1 MADINVISDKK
12 ILKPRGPILQK
23 PEVLAPAGNLEKL
36 KFAVRYGADA
46 VYIGGQSLGLRA
58 NADNFSFDEMKE
70 ATEFAHAH
78 GSKVFVAT
86 NIIAHNEDL
95 HQVDDFMRNLQRSGI
110 DAIIVADPALIER
123 TKQAAPDLE
132 LHLST
137 QASTTNW
144 QTVQFWKEEGVS
156 RVVLAREVSI
166 REIREIKKHV
176 DIEIEAFVH
185 GAMCIS
191 YSGRC
196 VLSNHFTAR
205 DSNRGGCSQSCRWQY
220 DMFEELP
227 QDEAEIE
234 QIGKKALPMFG
245 EQDPQFTMSSKDMCM
260 LGFLPDMIDAG
271 VDSFKIEGRM
281 KSIHYVATVTNQYR
295 RAVDAYCADPDN
307 YKLNPEWM
315 EEIRK
320 ASHRS
325 LTTGFFYGMPTE
337 QDQLY
342 GENEDMPEYEFAGLV
357 LDYDAESG
365 IATLQ
370 QRNKFSVGDTVEF
383 FGPTLDRFAQTVGE
397 MWNEKDEPITSA
409 PHAMQIV
416 KVRVD
421 RPVAE
426 HDMMR
431 KEKK

>member
-1 MADINVISDKK
+1 MTEINVISDKK
-12 ILKPRGPILQK
+12 IMTPRGPVLQK

-58 NADNFSFDEMKE
+58 NADNFSFNEMKE
-70 ATEFAHAH
+70 ATDFAHAY

-95 HQVDDFMRNLQRSGI
+95 YQVDDFMRSLQRAGI

-123 TKQAAPDLE
+123 TKQAAPDME

-156 RVVLAREVSI
+156 RVVLAREVSVQ
-166 REIREIKKHV
+166 EIRDIKKHV

-227 QDEAEIE
+227 QEGEAIG
-234 QIGKKALPMFG
+234 QIGKTPLPMFN

-260 LGFLPDMIDAG
+260 LGFLPDMIQAG

-295 RAVDAYCADPDN
+295 RAVDAYFANPEQ

-325 LTTGFFYGMPTE
+325 LTTGFFYGTPTE
-337 QDQLY
+337 QDQLF
-342 GENEDMPEYEFAGLV
+342 GENEDMPQYDFAGLV
-357 LDYDAESG
+357 LDYDVETR

-383 FGPTLDRFAQTVGE
+383 FGPTMERFEQTVTE
-397 MWNEKDEPITSA
+397 IWNEKDESITSA
-409 PHAMQIV
+409 PHAMQMV
-416 KVRVD
+416 KVRMD
-421 RPVAE
+421 RPVSK

>member
-1 MADINVISDKK
+1 MTESNSMTSK
-12 ILKPRGPILQK
+12 IITPRGPILQK

-36 KFAVRYGADA
+36 KYAVRYGADA

-78 GSKVFVAT
+78 NAKVFVAT

-95 HQVDDFMRNLQRSGI
+95 HQVDEFMRNLQRAGI
-110 DAIIVADPALIER
+110 DAIIVADPALIQR

-144 QTVQFWKEEGVS
+144 QTVQFWKEEGIS
-156 RVVLAREVSI
+156 RVVLAREVSVQ
-166 REIREIKKHV
+166 EIREIKKHV
-176 DIEIEAFVH
+176 DIEIEAFIH

-220 DMFEELP
+220 DMFESLP
-227 QDEAEIE
+227 KEEAALG

-245 EQDPQFTMSSKDMCM
+245 EEDPMFTMSSKDMCM
-260 LGFLPDMIDAG
+260 LEYLPDMIDAG

-281 KSIHYVATVTNQYR
+281 KSIHYVATVVNQYR

-315 EEIRK
+315 EEIWK

-325 LTTGFFYGMPTE
+325 MTTGFFYGIPTE
-337 QDQLY
+337 TEQLF
-342 GENEDMPEYEFAGLV
+342 GENEDIPQYDFAGLV
-357 LDYDAESG
+357 LDYDAETG
-365 IATLQ
+365 IATIQ
-370 QRNKFSVGDTVEF
+370 QRNKFSVGDTIEF
-383 FGPTLDRFAQTVGE
+383 FGPKMDRFTQTIGE
-397 MWNEKDEPITSA
+397 MWNDKDEKIESA
-409 PHAMQIV
+409 PHAMQMV
-416 KVRVD
+416 KMRVD
-421 RPVAE
+421 RPVAQ

>member
-1 MADINVISDKK
+1 MTEINVISDKK
-12 ILKPRGPILQK
+12 IVTPRRTILKK

-58 NADNFSFDEMKE
+58 NADNFSFDEMQ
-70 ATEFAHAH
+70 AAVEFAHEH
-78 GSKVFVAT
+78 GAKVFVAT

-95 HQVDDFMRNLQRSGI
+95 HQVDDFMRNLQRVGI

-144 QTVQFWKEEGVS
+144 QTVQFWKDEGVS

-166 REIREIKKHV
+166 REICEIKKHV

-227 QDEAEIE
+227 KDDESME
-234 QIGKKALPMFG
+234 QIGKKALPMFS
-245 EQDPQFTMSSKDMCM
+245 ENDPQFTMSSKDMCM
-260 LGFLPDMIDAG
+260 LEFLPDMIEAG

-325 LTTGFFYGMPTE
+325 LTTGFFYGVPTE
-337 QDQLY
+337 KDQLY
-342 GENEDMPEYEFAGLV
+342 GENEEMPQYDFAGLV
-357 LDYDAESG
+357 LDYDPETG

-383 FGPTLDRFAQTVGE
+383 FGPTLDRFAQKVKE
-397 MWNEKDEPITSA
+397 MWNEDGEEIASA
-409 PHAMQIV
+409 PHAMQTI
-416 KVRVD
+416 KLRVA
-421 RPVAE
+421 RPVSRY
-426 HDMMR
+426 DMMR

>member
-1 MADINVISDKK
+1 MAQLNVISNTN
-12 ILKPRGPILQK
+12 ILTPRGPILQK

-36 KFAVRYGADA
+36 KYAVRYGADA

-58 NADNFSFDEMKE
+58 NADNFSFDEMQE
-70 ATEFAHAH
+70 ATDFAHAH

-95 HQVDDFMRNLQRSGI
+95 HQVDDFMRNLERVGI

-123 TKQAAPDLE
+123 TKQAAPGLE

-144 QTVQFWKEEGVS
+144 QTVQFWKEEGLS
-156 RVVLAREVSI
+156 RIVLAREVSI
-166 REIREIKKHV
+166 QEIREIKKHV
-176 DIEIEAFVH
+176 DIEIEAFIH

-205 DSNRGGCSQSCRWQY
+205 DSNRGGCSQSCRWKY
-220 DMFEELP
+220 DLFEELP
-227 QDEAEIE
+227 KDDAVIQ
-234 QIGKKALPMFG
+234 QIGKKEEP
-245 EQDPQFTMSSKDMCM
+245 FTMSSKDMCM
-260 LGFLPDMIDAG
+260 LEYLPDMIDAG

-295 RAVDAYCADPDN
+295 RAVDAYCG
-307 YKLNPEWM
+307 NPEQYRMKREWM
-315 EEIRK
+315 EEIWK

-325 LTTGFFYGMPTE
+325 LTTGFFYGVPTE
-337 QDQLY
+337 GDQLY
-342 GENEDMPEYEFAGLV
+342 GENEDIPEYDFAGLV
-357 LDYDAESG
+357 LDYNEETG

-370 QRNKFSVGDTVEF
+370 QRNKFSIGDTIEF
-383 FGPTLDRFAQTVGE
+383 FGPTIDRFTQTVQE
-397 MWNEKDEPITSA
+397 MWNEDGEPIESA
-409 PHAMQIV
+409 PHAMMTV
-416 KVRVD
+416 KLRASKPIS
-421 RPVAE
+421 R

>member
-1 MADINVISDKK
+1 MAQLNVISNTN
-12 ILKPRGPILQK
+12 ILTPRGPILQK

-36 KFAVRYGADA
+36 KYAVRYGADA

-58 NADNFSFDEMKE
+58 NADNFSFDEMQE
-70 ATEFAHAH
+70 ATDFAHAH

-95 HQVDDFMRNLQRSGI
+95 HQVDDFMRNLERVGI

-123 TKQAAPDLE
+123 TKQAAPGLE

-144 QTVQFWKEEGVS
+144 QTVQFWKEEGLS
-156 RVVLAREVSI
+156 RIVLAREVSI
-166 REIREIKKHV
+166 QEIREIKKHV
-176 DIEIEAFVH
+176 DIEIEAFIH

-205 DSNRGGCSQSCRWQY
+205 DSNRGGCSQSCRWKY
-220 DMFEELP
+220 DLFEELP
-227 QDEAEIE
+227 KDDAVIQ
-234 QIGKKALPMFG
+234 QIGKKEEP
-245 EQDPQFTMSSKDMCM
+245 FTMSSKDMCM
-260 LGFLPDMIDAG
+260 LEYLPDMIDAG

-295 RAVDAYCADPDN
+295 RAVDAYCA
-307 YKLNPEWM
+307 NPEQYRIKREWM
-315 EEIRK
+315 EEIWK

-325 LTTGFFYGMPTE
+325 LTTGFFYGVPTE
-337 QDQLY
+337 SDQLY
-342 GENEDMPEYEFAGLV
+342 GENEDIPEYDFAGLV
-357 LDYDAESG
+357 LDYNEETG
-365 IATLQ
+365 IATVQ
-370 QRNKFSVGDTVEF
+370 QRNKFSIGDTIEF
-383 FGPTLDRFAQTVGE
+383 FGPTIDRFTQTVQE
-397 MWNEKDEPITSA
+397 MWNEDDEPIASA
-409 PHAMQIV
+409 PHAMMTV
-416 KVRVD
+416 KLRASK
-421 RPVAE
+421 PVSR